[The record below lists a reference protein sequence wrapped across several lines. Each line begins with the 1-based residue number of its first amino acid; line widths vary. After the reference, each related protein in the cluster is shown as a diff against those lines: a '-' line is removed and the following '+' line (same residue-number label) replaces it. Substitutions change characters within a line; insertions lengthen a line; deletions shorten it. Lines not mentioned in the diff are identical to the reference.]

1 MFTKLLYQSQLLIQ
15 VTSIFRKLV
24 VHTGDVSVFQV
35 SEILESFKDLKQEI
49 TAEFNCL
56 TLSINMEILDNT
68 SLSLVEHQGFKS

>member
-49 TAEFNCL
+49 TAEFNC
-56 TLSINMEILDNT
+56 
-68 SLSLVEHQGFKS
+68 